1 MYMRK
6 FLRFLNVAVLAVTA
20 GYLMTGCEKD
30 STSNEEQP
38 EVASLTAE
46 LVSASSTSADIKLT
60 TTKIVEVAYVV
71 AAENETAPEAAVV
84 FATGTRG
91 VECTDGENTLTVRNL
106 DPLTNYV
113 IYLAG
118 ITDEE
123 AYYEEVAAV
132 QVSTT
137 DFAEDIATY
146 DVSYDRFK
154 LRIRVPDGLAE
165 SGNVLKWGLCD
176 IIMYNSNK
184 MGGASDAEMMNLNDD
199 YYHNYFS
206 EDKTFS
212 FSNDED
218 DIYVHDENGELAL
231 DESGN
236 KISYYEPIVPGGKY
250 VVMFGEYSW
259 GDYMYGGWE
268 QGYYVPLFDLEK
280 YYEDQ
285 WMGLEPNEE
294 DYWTGYHQ
302 NVIVELEAP
311 EKLDASLNITTNLRP
326 NGGVI
331 SFTPDENIEV
341 YCYTLL
347 DQSTYDMIM
356 SMYLDNDPDNLQWF
370 LTTTLAMFSCSVQS
384 ATEPVDLVIEDWFY
398 SVDRT
403 TNYIILAVG
412 MGDKLGHSQC
422 FEKVEFMLPD
432 PTEPA
437 PELEVTSIANP
448 NGEESPYEIWFNVKC
463 PSKDAVEGI
472 YACNYE
478 REWETSLKS
487 GYTDETLIERGYE
500 FSAEEIG
507 EINSDAGLNVSFS
520 SREDAVT
527 YFGAI
532 LYNYEGTASEAV
544 VAKGKTIAEP
554 AADPVSSTL
563 FEDLLGEW
571 TAKATVQYQ
580 AYNYDTWQNETVT
593 EELTSKVTIGD
604 VGYEETL
611 PEEVYDIFFQY
622 SNYTTKEEVDAVYDE
637 FKKAVDVFN
646 EKTHNQN
653 RLLCQGLSLLIK
665 NYDIDYCAY
674 ASPYDLFTSE
684 TYNGYDS
691 ESPVFDF
698 GPKWYLQIAADG
710 SVSVPFNMNMMA
722 PLTAWQNYGTYYLL
736 GSSSTS
742 ALPYITNGTKAEN
755 GYFPG
760 TVSDD
765 KNTITI
771 NALEYE
777 GDTYYPNIGS
787 YSYGYFQF
795 RSKIISPI
803 VLTRGWSG
811 DDASLLAA
819 SQYAKARKIADPASL
834 KELYKVTPLTKAK
847 SRTAMPAKA
856 PAVRKQ
862 VKGHVVTVD
871 EFKANFQ
878 KYVEKRYGKR

>member
-1 MYMRK
+1 MRK

-91 VECTDGENTLTVRNL
+91 VECTDGENVVTVRNL
-106 DPLTNYV
+106 SPLTDYV

-123 AYYEEVAAV
+123 AYYDDVAAV
-132 QVSTT
+132 SVSTT
-137 DFAEDIATY
+137 DFAEDIAVY
-146 DVSYDRFK
+146 DVSSDRFK
-154 LRIRVPDGLAE
+154 LRFRYPDNVAE
-165 SGNVLKWGLCD
+165 GNVIKWGFSD
-176 IIMYNSNK
+176 IAMFNMNK
-184 MGGASDAEMMNLNDD
+184 MQSCVADMLNLNDD
-199 YYHNYFS
+199 YYHNYFT
-206 EDKTFS
+206 EEKNFS
-212 FSNDED
+212 FSNDD
-218 DIYVHDENGELAL
+218 ADRLVHDENGELAV
-231 DESGN
+231 DEWGEN
-236 KISYYEPIVPGGKY
+236 IPYYEPIVPGGKY
-250 VVMFGEYSW
+250 MVSFGEFTRGES
-259 GDYMYGGWE
+259 MYGWGE
-268 QGYYVPLFDLEK
+268 GYYSPLFNLEE
-280 YYEDQ
+280 YYMAQ
-285 WMGLEPNEE
+285 WMGEEPNEE

-302 NVIVELEAP
+302 NIMVELEAP
-311 EKLDASLNITTNLRP
+311 EKLDASLNIDASNLRP

-331 SFTPDENIEV
+331 SFTPDEDVYI
-341 YCYTLL
+341 YCYTLV
-347 DQSTYDMIM
+347 DEMTYNQVL
-356 SMYLDNDPDNLQWF
+356 SMCLDNDEDNMQWF
-370 LTTTLAMFSCSVQS
+370 LTTTYAMYALGVYS
-384 ATEPVDLVIEDWFY
+384 ASGPIDLVIEDWFY
-398 SVDRT
+398 SLDRNT
-403 TNYIILAVG
+403 KYIVMAVG
-412 MGDKLGHSQC
+412 MGDELGHSQC

-710 SVSVPFNMNMMA
+710 SVSVPFNMNLMA
-722 PLTAWQNYGTYYLL
+722 PLTAWQVYGTYYLL
-736 GSSSTS
+736 GSSSTT
-742 ALPYITNGTKAEN
+742 ALPYIPDGTKAEN

-847 SRTAMPAKA
+847 SRTAMPTKA